1 MSRANSCA
9 RWSTASSW
17 TTNPDP
23 NPNPNPNPNPP
34 NPQPPN
40 PDPNQVEERV
50 EQDNHRKVSRRCQAE
65 RGQRQRMMDQAG
77 HYGGEERARMHEQA
91 NSFPLDW
98 CEEKDRLDALK

>member
-1 MSRANSCA
+1 MSRASSCA

-17 TTNPDP
+17 TTNPDFNLTP
-23 NPNPNPNPNPP
+23 NPNPG
-34 NPQPPN
+34 
-40 PDPNQVEERV
+40 PNQVEDRV

>member
-1 MSRANSCA
+1 ME
-9 RWSTASSW
+9 
-17 TTNPDP
+17 D
-23 NPNPNPNPNPP
+23 
-34 NPQPPN
+34 
-40 PDPNQVEERV
+40 RV